1 MKRCKS
7 WVCLPLVLLV
17 LAGCTRDPKV
27 RAQRY
32 LDNGN
37 KFFAK
42 AKYKEAS
49 IMYRRALQRD
59 LRNGE
64 AYYRLALTDLKLGAF
79 GDAAGMLRR
88 GLEFQPTNADAAT
101 KLAELYV

>member
-1 MKRCKS
+1 MKSSKS
-7 WVCLPLVLLV
+7 WVCLA

-49 IMYRRALQRD
+49 IMYRRALKED
-59 LRNGE
+59 LRLGE
-64 AYYRLALTDLKLGAF
+64 AYYKLGLTDLKLAAY
-79 GDAAGMLRR
+79 GDAAKALVRSVD
-88 GLEFQPTNADAAT
+88 LQPANLDAAAR
-101 KLAELYV
+101 LADLYLLASL